1 MSRTLIAALVL
12 ACALASV
19 HAQDY
24 SSPEEINNRQIHR
37 RAVEGIIW
45 GMPAVN
51 TDLMLQEMLTKTTG
65 KVNQVIYWGH
75 LLDWHNQTLTPNP
88 DAIYFMAFF
97 NTKDV
102 GPIVFD
108 IPPVDQTASLTGNI
122 NTMWQTALEDVGVL
136 GVDRGAG
143 GKFVVVPPGYKD
155 PIPSGYTVLPSDTFG
170 GYALLR
176 STPKSH
182 SDTDIA
188 AAIAY
193 GKRVRLYPLSAA
205 ANPPETVFTDVKD
218 VIYDS
223 TIRYD
228 ASFFR
233 SLDRIVQSEPW
244 IERDRVMID
253 HLRSIG
259 IEKGKPF
266 APNAATQNILTAAA
280 GEARALLE
288 QRYEAGWGLFFPNT
302 QWRTPTSQEAVDG
315 QGTTYA
321 QRDHYAVDARGLTYT
336 YGFIGIKRLGTAQFY
351 LLNIRDR
358 DGKGYDGSQTYRMR
372 VPPNAPMEQYWSVTV
387 YDRQTHALVRNMPR
401 ASRAS
406 NAADVQKNAD
416 GSIDV
421 YFGPKAPAGKEAN
434 WVPTDPQRG
443 FELLFRIYGPTKDFF
458 DKKWVLPDVE
468 RVAAQ

>member
-1 MSRTLIAALVL
+1 
-12 ACALASV
+12 
-19 HAQDY
+19 
-24 SSPEEINNRQIHR
+24 
-37 RAVEGIIW
+37 
-45 GMPAVN
+45 
-51 TDLMLQEMLTKTTG
+51 
-65 KVNQVIYWGH
+65 
-75 LLDWHNQTLTPNP
+75 
-88 DAIYFMAFF
+88 
-97 NTKDV
+97 
-102 GPIVFD
+102 
-108 IPPVDQTASLTGNI
+108 
-122 NTMWQTALEDVGVL
+122 
-136 GVDRGAG
+136 
-143 GKFVVVPPGYKD
+143 VVVPPGYKD

-176 STPKSH
+176 STPNSH
-182 SDTDIA
+182 SDADVA

-193 GKRVRLYPLSAA
+193 GKRVKLYPLSTA
-205 ANPPETVFTDVKD
+205 ANPPETAFTDMKD
-218 VIYDS
+218 IIYDS

-233 SLDRIVQSEPW
+233 SLDRVVQSEPW
-244 IERDRVMID
+244 IGRDRVMVD
-253 HLRSIG
+253 QLRSIG

-266 APNAATQNILTAAA
+266 APNAATQSILSAAA
-280 GEARALLE
+280 VEARALLE
-288 QRYEAGWGLFFPNT
+288 QRYDAGWPAFFPNS
-302 QWRTPTSQEAVDG
+302 QWRTPAFQEAIDG

-321 QRDHYAVDARGLTYT
+321 NPDHYAIDARGLMYT

-351 LLNIRDR
+351 LLNIHDK
-358 DGKGYDGSQTYRMR
+358 DGKSYDGNQTYRMR

-421 YFGPKAPAGKEAN
+421 YFGPKAPAGKELN
-434 WVPTDPQRG
+434 WVPTDPQRS

-468 RVAAQ
+468 HVAAQ

>member
-1 MSRTLIAALVL
+1 MTMSKSLFAALFLSCL
-12 ACALASV
+12 AGLAV
-19 HAQDY
+19 AQTTPQEQLIR
-24 SSPEEINNRQIHR
+24 S
-37 RAVEGIIW
+37 RAVEAAIW
-45 GMPAVN
+45 GMPVVN
-51 TDLMLQEMLTKTTG
+51 YDLMLQEMLTKTPG

-108 IPPVDQTASLTGNI
+108 IPPADNSGSLTGNI
-122 NTMWQTALEDVGVL
+122 DTVWQTALEDVGIL
-136 GVDRGAG
+136 GLDKGAG

-155 PIPSGYTVLPSDTFG
+155 KIPDGYIAMPSDTYG

-182 SDTDIA
+182 SDADVA
-188 AAIAY
+188 AAVTY
-193 GKRVRLYPLSAA
+193 GKRVKLYPLSAA
-205 ANPPETVFTDVKD
+205 ANTPETIFTDMKA
-218 VIYDS
+218 VIFDS

-228 ASFFR
+228 AGLFR

-244 IERDRVMID
+244 IDRDRVMID
-253 HLRSIG
+253 QLRSIG

-266 APNAATQNILTAAA
+266 APDSTKQNVLTAAA
-280 GEARALLE
+280 GEAKALLE
-288 QRYEAGWGLFFPNT
+288 ERYDAGWAPFFPNS
-302 QWRTPTSQEAVDG
+302 QWRTPGLQEAVDG
-315 QGTTYA
+315 QSTNYSD
-321 QRDHYAVDARGLTYT
+321 RDHYAVDARSLIYT

-351 LLNIRDR
+351 LLNIRDK
-358 DGKGYDGSQTYRMR
+358 DGKAYDGSGTYRMR

-387 YDRQTHALVRNMPR
+387 YDRQTHALVRNLSR

-406 NAADVQKNAD
+406 NAADVQKNPD

-421 YFGPKAPAGKEAN
+421 YFGPKAPAGKETN
-434 WVPTDPQRG
+434 WVPTDPQRD
-443 FELLFRIYGPTKDFF
+443 FELLFRIYGPKKEFF
-458 DKKWVLPDVE
+458 EKTWALPDVE
-468 RVAAQ
+468 KVAG

>member
-1 MSRTLIAALVL
+1 LRGKKMAPSWHFFSEIVRTGGLSMRRTAIVGL
-12 ACALASV
+12 ALALTAPATGQNFS
-19 HAQDY
+19 AEDL
-24 SSPEEINNRQIHR
+24 NNRQIQR
-37 RAVEGIIW
+37 RAVEAVIW

-51 TDLMLQEMLTKTTG
+51 TELMLQEMLTKTAG
-65 KVNQVIYWGH
+65 KMNQVIYWGH

-176 STPKSH
+176 STPNSH
-182 SDTDIA
+182 SDADVA

-193 GKRVRLYPLSAA
+193 GKRVKLYPLSAA
-205 ANPPETVFTDVKD
+205 ANPPETAFTDVKD
-218 VIYDS
+218 IIYDS

-228 ASFFR
+228 ESFFG
-233 SLDRIVQSEPW
+233 SLDRVVQSEPW
-244 IERDRVMID
+244 IGRDRVMVD
-253 HLRSIG
+253 QLRSIG

-266 APNAATQNILTAAA
+266 APNAATQSILSAAA

-288 QRYEAGWGLFFPNT
+288 QRYDAGWPAFFPNS
-302 QWRTPTSQEAVDG
+302 QWRTPAFQEA
-315 QGTTYA
+315 
-321 QRDHYAVDARGLTYT
+321 
-336 YGFIGIKRLGTAQFY
+336 
-351 LLNIRDR
+351 
-358 DGKGYDGSQTYRMR
+358 
-372 VPPNAPMEQYWSVTV
+372 
-387 YDRQTHALVRNMPR
+387 
-401 ASRAS
+401 
-406 NAADVQKNAD
+406 
-416 GSIDV
+416 IDV
-421 YFGPKAPAGKEAN
+421 
-434 WVPTDPQRG
+434 RG
-443 FELLFRIYGPTKDFF
+443 RY
-458 DKKWVLPDVE
+458 VE
-468 RVAAQ
+468 RTAPIFHRPS